1 MLRSI
6 VLTLL
11 LGVAGL
17 AAPAATAATVGVN
30 AAGGLWANPVYS
42 RGTAGVTGFGSS
54 TIRWGRPAPW
64 SVQSKYTFIGGPAV
78 TSSAPG
84 AFLIGAYSHTNGTIY
99 STSARIAGA
108 DLDLTVAG
116 SINGQA
122 FSFAN
127 SFRFTHNETLNSANP
142 CVAGGGRNCGDY
154 VTIAALNTAP
164 FTATQGASVFTLLID
179 GFVTALNGPVVTSFL
194 NPEGATRTL
203 YLQARWQEV
212 ITNANPDP
220 DPVPLPAAGFLM
232 IAALGTLTAA
242 RTRSRH

>member
-6 VLTLL
+6 VLTVLL
-11 LGVAGL
+11 WVAGL
-17 AAPAATAATVGVN
+17 IAPAATASTVAVN
-30 AAGGLWANPVYS
+30 AAGGLWDNPVYS
-42 RGTAGVTGFGSS
+42 RGTVGVAGFGTSG
-54 TIRWGRPAPW
+54 IHWGRPAPW
-64 SVQSKYTFIGGPAV
+64 SVQSEYRFTGGPAV
-78 TSSAPG
+78 TSSTPG

-108 DLDLTVAG
+108 DLDLTVSG

-232 IAALGTLTAA
+232 IAALGSLTAA
-242 RTRSRH
+242 RRRSRH